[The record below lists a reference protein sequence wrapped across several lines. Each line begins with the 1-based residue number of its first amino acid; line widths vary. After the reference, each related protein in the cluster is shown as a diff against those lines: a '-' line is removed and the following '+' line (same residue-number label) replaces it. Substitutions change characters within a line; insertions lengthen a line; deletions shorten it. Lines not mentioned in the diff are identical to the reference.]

1 MIKEMGLALGGGKTR
16 IGKSSRSILNLL
28 GLQKPC
34 GNKFQPVLY
43 EFMGCP
49 FYSYFFANA
58 GITASM
64 ALSGIKHTLILALG
78 ACYGMLRSGTA
89 ISGMG
94 QFHPSLIFT
103 SILPIIMSGVLTIY
117 GLVVAIFISGNRK

>member
-1 MIKEMGLALGGGKTR
+1 MQFWRLPGLL
-16 IGKSSRSILNLL
+16 
-28 GLQKPC
+28 
-34 GNKFQPVLY
+34 KFVINFDYSLY

-58 GITASM
+58 GITAAM
-64 ALSGIKHTLILALG
+64 TLSGINSSLILAIG
-78 ACYGMLRSGTA
+78 ACYGTLKSGTA

-103 SILPIIMSGVLTIY
+103 SILPVIMSGVLTIY